1 MKTAQE
7 LVNVLDGEGAMR
19 WWRRVILFLLVGSF
33 FSFYGLREYKNL
45 SNPEAMDMAQ
55 LARNI
60 SQGRGYVTDYLRISS
75 LAIVKEQTGGD
86 AKIGS
91 HPDIVNPPLYP
102 TLLAG
107 AFKGASLM
115 GVPIQYVP
123 QNKDV
128 RYLPEIVIC
137 VFNQILLLMAI
148 YLTFRLGKRL
158 FDRET
163 GIFAA
168 VMLFLNELIWRFSIS
183 GLPTILSMVILLC
196 LFHAL
201 VSFRMANITEN
212 VNDTESIPG
221 VGWTLG
227 MGALIGLLAGLA
239 SLNQYALGWLVI
251 PAVWYVMQGA
261 RSGRKILAGVM
272 ILLVFGMVLA
282 PWVARNILVSGLPF
296 GLATYAPAVGTTK
309 LGGDILER
317 ISTPEILVFY
327 GPEFNEYT
335 RKLLQNLAEVIRSR
349 IPQMGESWLT
359 ICFLAGILLPFVKR
373 GLNSTRFLL
382 IVCILLTG
390 VAQAAT
396 RTGLSDSGSS
406 VHSENL
412 LMVFLPIVFVFGSAF
427 IFTLIEE
434 INYELKSIRTLIV
447 WFTGAV
453 LSLPLWLAL
462 LPPAT
467 FPLVWPPYHPQ
478 TVSRI
483 SNFYRGDEL
492 FATDMPWAVAW
503 YGKHAAINLPLDPD
517 REFFKINDS
526 ISPIKGL
533 YLTQL
538 TLDRRFL
545 SELSQFGSSE
555 PSWGGIVMRFY
566 TRGELPGTFPLKNAL
581 ADLLPD
587 QLLLAEW
594 DRWRLIE

>member
-7 LVNVLDGEGAMR
+7 LVNVLDGEGATR

-60 SQGRGYVTDYLRISS
+60 SLGRGYVTDYLRISS
-75 LAIVKEQTGGD
+75 LAIVKEETGGD
-86 AKIGS
+86 AKIGN

-102 TLLAG
+102 VLLAG
-107 AFKGASLM
+107 VFKGASLM

-123 QNKDV
+123 QDRDV

-137 VFNQILLLMAI
+137 VFNQILLLAAVL
-148 YLTFRLGKRL
+148 LTFSLGKRL
-158 FDRET
+158 FDREV

-168 VMLFLNELIWRFSIS
+168 AMLFLNELIWRFSVS

-201 VSFRMANITEN
+201 FSFRMANLTEDK
-212 VNDTESIPG
+212 NDTESIPG
-221 VGWTLG
+221 MGRTLG
-227 MGALIGLLAGLA
+227 MGALIGLLTGLA
-239 SLNQYALGWLVI
+239 ALNQYALGWLVI
-251 PAVWYVMQGA
+251 PVVWFVMQVA
-261 RSGRKILAGVM
+261 RSGRKISAGVTV
-272 ILLVFGMVLA
+272 LLVFVMVLG
-282 PWVARNILVSGLPF
+282 PWIARNIMVSGLPF
-296 GLATYAPAVGTTK
+296 GLATYAPAVGTAK

-317 ISTPEILVFY
+317 VSTPDILVYY
-327 GPEFNEYT
+327 GPEFYEYT
-335 RKLLQNLAEVIRSR
+335 RKLIQNLAEVVRSG
-349 IPQMGESWLT
+349 IPGMGESWLT

-382 IVCILLTG
+382 VICILLTA
-390 VAQAAT
+390 VVQAAT

-434 INYELKSIRTLIV
+434 INYGLRSIRTMII

-462 LPPAT
+462 LPPT
-467 FPLVWPPYHPQ
+467 TYPLVWPPYYPQ

-483 SNFYRGDEL
+483 SSFYRGDEL

-503 YGKHAAINLPLDPD
+503 YGQHVVINLPLDPD
-517 REFFKINDS
+517 REFFKINDGF
-526 ISPIKGL
+526 SPIKGL

-555 PSWGGIVMRFY
+555 PSWGGIVTRFY
-566 TRGELPGTFPLKNAL
+566 TRGELPETFPLKNAL

-587 QLLLAEW
+587 QLLLSEW
-594 DRWRLIE
+594 DRWRLVE